1 MFHAKLDKKQ
11 KILFYTPVSKF
22 LKILT
27 LNICDGAKQI
37 YPKKKKKILRKD
49 TLRISVAAVRRCT
62 VKKVSLKNS
71 PPVYWH
77 ITKIHDIHH
86 VQNSHKTCSKIQK
99 AWFLLLQWVA
109 QSRKMSRKMFILIY
123 LSNN

>member
-37 YPKKKKKILRKD
+37 YPKKKKKILTKD
-49 TLRISVAAVRRCT
+49 TLQISGAAIRRCTT

-71 PPVYWH
+71 PPVYCYWH
-77 ITKIHDIHH
+77 MLTLSVKI
-86 VQNSHKTCSKIQK
+86 S
-99 AWFLLLQWVA
+99 ALLWKENQLFNI
-109 QSRKMSRKMFILIY
+109 KETFT
-123 LSNN
+123 